1 MSLTPRRSPAA
12 GSVRSVERAIDLLSV
27 LENADHPM
35 GVTELA
41 RATAMPKAT
50 TQRLLTVLEGR
61 GLVQKEQG
69 RYQMGVGVV
78 PMAHAFLLGSNL
90 TRAALPVLQELAQA
104 TDETAALYVR
114 HGFHRVVVHRVE
126 GPNPLRYAM
135 PIGQRLPLHLGAAGL
150 VLAAAMQDDELQA
163 MLHRLGEM
171 QMADGRSL
179 TREELAA
186 KLQRA
191 RQQGF
196 TVARDERTMGVAS
209 VAAAVVRPGKP
220 TLAAIAVTGPPYR
233 MGEEKIEQV
242 SIEVRR
248 AAQAIA
254 ARYNCP

>member
-1 MSLTPRRSPAA
+1 MPLAHPLSPAA
-12 GSVRSVERAIDLLSV
+12 GSVRSVERAIDLLSA
-27 LENADHPM
+27 LETTDHPM

-69 RYQMGVGVV
+69 RYQMGVGAV
-78 PMAHAFLLGSNL
+78 PMAHAFLLGNNL

-104 TDETAALYVR
+104 TDETASLYVR
-114 HGFHRVVVHRVE
+114 HGFHRVVVQRAE
-126 GPNPLRYAM
+126 GTNPLRYTM

-150 VLAAAMQDDELQA
+150 VLAAAMQESELQR
-163 MLHRLGEM
+163 MLQKLGEM
-171 QMADGRSL
+171 RTADGQPLS
-179 TREELAA
+179 REELST
-186 KLQRA
+186 KLRLA

-196 TVARDERTMGVAS
+196 VVARDERTMGVVSIAAP
-209 VAAAVVRPGKP
+209 VARPGKP
-220 TLAAIAVTGPPYR
+220 TSAAIAVTGLPSR
-233 MGEEKIEQV
+233 MGESKTEQI

-254 ARYNCP
+254 ARCNCL